1 MIFDRIFTLGKRYIS
16 IKHTKFYM
24 FINVILLSFIIKHFS
39 RFFSSKIDEKLIVL
53 GAYGGQAFIGNT
65 KYLFKF
71 LNEHTK
77 YKIIWVTKAKY
88 LYDKLNREGYN
99 ALYTYS
105 LKTIRVLRKAKF
117 VFLTH
122 GFEDVLPIDFSP
134 KTIVI
139 LTWHGTPIKKI
150 NIDDRRL
157 LMIKKWGIRFRLK
170 LQFHQYIDYLIS
182 ITGGDYERK
191 VLCNAFR
198 IPMKKL
204 IILGYPR
211 NDILFRRDLDFVMKI
226 REFYKIPNKIEK
238 ILIYV
243 PTFRQDRK
251 FNFPLSNVDLKRLNN
266 LLYKKNYLFLI
277 KAHLYERKINF
288 SGYKNIR
295 LVKKDSDVQ
304 ELLLISDLLI
314 TDYSSVIFDY
324 LLKIKPILLFA
335 YDYKDYL
342 KKVGMYY
349 NLQKI
354 APGPILYNADELINA
369 IQNIEKVDVE
379 YKEKR
384 KEIRDKFNKYLD
396 GKSTERILNYFKIE
410 YS

>member
-1 MIFDRIFTLGKRYIS
+1 MIFSQIFALVKKYSS
-16 IKHTKFYM
+16 IRLTKIYM
-24 FINVILLSFIIKHFS
+24 FINVILLPLLIKHFS
-39 RFFSSKIDEKLIVL
+39 RFYSKKIDEKLIIL
-53 GAYGGQAFIGNT
+53 GAYGGEAFIGNT

-71 LNEHTK
+71 LNEHSK
-77 YKIIWVTKAKY
+77 YKIIWVTKSKS
-88 LYDKLNREGYN
+88 LIDKLNRDGYR

-105 LKTIRVLRKAKF
+105 FNTIKVLRKAQF

-134 KTIVI
+134 KTIII

-150 NIDDRRL
+150 NVDDRRL
-157 LMIKKWGIRFRLK
+157 LMIKKWGIRLRLK
-170 LQFHQYIDYLIS
+170 LQFHQYVDYLLS
-182 ITGGDYERK
+182 IAGGDYEKK
-191 VLCNAFR
+191 VLCTAFR
-198 IPMKKL
+198 IPLKKL
-204 IILGYPR
+204 ISLGYPR
-211 NDILFRRDLDFVMKI
+211 NDVLFRRDQDFVMEI
-226 REFYKIPNKIEK
+226 REFYKIPPKIDK

-243 PTFRQDRK
+243 PTFREDRK
-251 FNFPLSNVDLKRLNN
+251 FNFPVSYSDLERLNN
-266 LLYKKNYLFLI
+266 LLSEKNYLLLI
-277 KAHLYERKINF
+277 KAHIYEREINF
-288 SGYKNIR
+288 SMYKNIR
-295 LVKKDSDVQ
+295 LVEKGSDVQ

-324 LLKIKPILLFA
+324 LLKMKPILIFA

-349 NLQKI
+349 NLQEI

-369 IQNIEKVDVE
+369 IKNIEKVDVD
-379 YKEKR
+379 YSEKR

>member
-1 MIFDRIFTLGKRYIS
+1 MIFGRIFILVKGYIS

-24 FINVILLSFIIKHFS
+24 FINVILLSIIIKHFS
-39 RFFSSKIDEKLIVL
+39 RFFSNKIDEKLIVL

-150 NIDDRRL
+150 NVDDRRL

-170 LQFHQYIDYLIS
+170 LQFHQYIDYLLS

-198 IPMKKL
+198 IPLKKL

-211 NDILFRRDLDFVMKI
+211 NDILFQRDSDFVMKI
-226 REFYKIPNKIEK
+226 REFYQIPKKVEK

-243 PTFRQDRK
+243 PTFREDRK
-251 FNFPLSNVDLKRLNN
+251 FNFPLSNSDLKRLNN
-266 LLYKKNYLFLI
+266 LLNEKNYLFLI
-277 KAHLYERKINF
+277 KAHLYEREINF

-304 ELLLISDLLI
+304 ELLLISDILI

-324 LLKIKPILLFA
+324 LLKIKPILLFV

-369 IQNIEKVDVE
+369 IKNIEKVDVE

-384 KEIRDKFNKYLD
+384 KKIRDKFNKYLD

>member
-1 MIFDRIFTLGKRYIS
+1 MIFGRIFILVKGYIS

-24 FINVILLSFIIKHFS
+24 FINVILLSIIIKHFS
-39 RFFSSKIDEKLIVL
+39 RFFSNKIDEKLIVL

-71 LNEHTK
+71 LNDHSK
-77 YKIIWVTKAKY
+77 YKIIWVTKSKY
-88 LYDKLNREGYN
+88 LRDKLNREGYS

-105 LKTIRVLRKAKF
+105 LKTIKVLRKAKF

-150 NIDDRRL
+150 NVDDRRL

-170 LQFHQYIDYLIS
+170 LQFHQYIDYLLS

-198 IPMKKL
+198 IPLKKL

-211 NDILFRRDLDFVMKI
+211 NDILFQRDSDFVMKI
-226 REFYKIPNKIEK
+226 REFYQIPKKVEK

-243 PTFRQDRK
+243 PTFREDRK
-251 FNFPLSNVDLKRLNN
+251 FNFPLSNSDLKRLNN
-266 LLYKKNYLFLI
+266 LLNEKNYLFL
-277 KAHLYERKINF
+277 
-288 SGYKNIR
+288 
-295 LVKKDSDVQ
+295 
-304 ELLLISDLLI
+304 LLI
-314 TDYSSVIFDY
+314 
-324 LLKIKPILLFA
+324 
-335 YDYKDYL
+335 
-342 KKVGMYY
+342 
-349 NLQKI
+349 
-354 APGPILYNADELINA
+354 E
-369 IQNIEKVDVE
+369 
-379 YKEKR
+379 
-384 KEIRDKFNKYLD
+384 
-396 GKSTERILNYFKIE
+396 
-410 YS
+410 

>member
-1 MIFDRIFTLGKRYIS
+1 MILDRILTLVKEYLS

-24 FINVILLSFIIKHFS
+24 FVNVILLPIIIKHVSRIFS
-39 RFFSSKIDEKLIVL
+39 KKIDEKLVVL

-71 LNEHTK
+71 LNEHSK
-77 YKIIWVTKAKY
+77 YKIIWVTKSKFLAN
-88 LYDKLNREGYN
+88 KLNREGYS

-105 LKTIRVLRKAKF
+105 LKTIEVLRKARF
-117 VFLTH
+117 IFLTH
-122 GFEDVLPIDFSP
+122 GFEDILPIDFSP
-134 KTIVI
+134 KTTVI

-150 NIDDRRL
+150 NVDDRRL

-170 LQFHQYIDYLIS
+170 LQFHQYIDYLLS
-182 ITGGDYERK
+182 IAGEDYEKK

-198 IPMKKL
+198 IPLKKL
-204 IILGYPR
+204 ITLGYPR
-211 NDILFRRDLDFVMKI
+211 NDVLFQRDQDFISKI

-243 PTFRQDRK
+243 PTFREDRK
-251 FNFPLSNVDLKRLNN
+251 FNFPLSNSDLQRLNN
-266 LLYKKNYLFLI
+266 LLYERNYLFLI
-277 KAHLYERKINF
+277 KAHIYEREINF
-288 SGYKNIR
+288 SMYKNIR
-295 LVKKDSDVQ
+295 LVDKGSDVQ

-324 LLKIKPILLFA
+324 LLRMKPILIFA
-335 YDYKDYL
+335 YDYEEYL
-342 KKVGMYY
+342 MKTGMYY

-354 APGPILYNADELINA
+354 APGPILYNADELINT
-369 IQNIEKVDVE
+369 IKNIEEVEVE
-379 YKEKR
+379 YSKKR

-396 GKSTERILNYFKIE
+396 GKSAERILNYFKIE

>member
-1 MIFDRIFTLGKRYIS
+1 MIFDHIFTLVKRYIS
-16 IKHTKFYM
+16 IKHAKFYM
-24 FINVILLSFIIKHFS
+24 FIDVILLPIIIKHVS
-39 RFFSSKIDEKLIVL
+39 RFFSNKIDEKLIVL
-53 GAYGGQAFIGNT
+53 GAYGGKAFIGNT

-71 LNEHTK
+71 LNEHSK
-77 YKIIWVTKAKY
+77 YKIIWVTKSKY
-88 LYDKLNREGYN
+88 LNDKLNREGYSS
-99 ALYTYS
+99 LYTYS
-105 LKTIRVLRKAKF
+105 LKTIKVLRKAKF
-117 VFLTH
+117 IFLTH

-170 LQFHQYIDYLIS
+170 LQFHQYIDYLLS
-182 ITGGDYERK
+182 IAGEDYEK
-191 VLCNAFR
+191 EVLCNAFR
-198 IPMKKL
+198 IPLKKL

-211 NDILFRRDLDFVMKI
+211 NDVLFGRDQDFVMKI

-243 PTFRQDRK
+243 PTFREDRK
-251 FNFPLSNVDLKRLNN
+251 FNFPLSFSELKRLNN

-277 KAHLYERKINF
+277 KAHIYEREINL
-288 SGYKNIR
+288 SRYKNIR
-295 LVKKDSDVQ
+295 LVKKGSDVQ

-324 LLKIKPILLFA
+324 LLKIKPILIFA

-342 KKVGMYY
+342 EKVGMYY

-369 IQNIEKVDVE
+369 IKNIEKVDVE
-379 YKEKR
+379 YREKR

-396 GKSTERILNYFKIE
+396 GKSTERILNYLKIE

>member
-1 MIFDRIFTLGKRYIS
+1 MIFDHIFTLVKRYIS
-16 IKHTKFYM
+16 IKHAKFYM
-24 FINVILLSFIIKHFS
+24 FIDVILLPIIIKHVS
-39 RFFSSKIDEKLIVL
+39 RFFSNKIDEKLIVL
-53 GAYGGQAFIGNT
+53 GAYGGKAFIGNT

-71 LNEHTK
+71 LNEHSK
-77 YKIIWVTKAKY
+77 YKIIWVTKSKY
-88 LYDKLNREGYN
+88 LNDKLNREGYS

-105 LKTIRVLRKAKF
+105 LKTIKVLRKAKF
-117 VFLTH
+117 IFLTH

-170 LQFHQYIDYLIS
+170 LQFHQYIDYLLS
-182 ITGGDYERK
+182 IAGEDYEK
-191 VLCNAFR
+191 EVLCNAFR
-198 IPMKKL
+198 IPLKKL

-211 NDILFRRDLDFVMKI
+211 NDVLFGRDQDFVMKI

-243 PTFRQDRK
+243 PTFREDRK
-251 FNFPLSNVDLKRLNN
+251 FNFPLSFSELKRLNN

-277 KAHLYERKINF
+277 KAHIYEREINL
-288 SGYKNIR
+288 SRYKNIR
-295 LVKKDSDVQ
+295 LVKKGSDVQ

-324 LLKIKPILLFA
+324 LLKIKPILIFA

-342 KKVGMYY
+342 EKVGMYY

-369 IQNIEKVDVE
+369 IKNIEKVDVE
-379 YKEKR
+379 YREKR